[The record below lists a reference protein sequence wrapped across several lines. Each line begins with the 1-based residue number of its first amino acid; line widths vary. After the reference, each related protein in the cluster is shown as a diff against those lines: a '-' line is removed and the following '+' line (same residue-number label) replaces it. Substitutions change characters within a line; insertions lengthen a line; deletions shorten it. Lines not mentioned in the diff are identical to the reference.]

1 MTELSPERIRELMAY
16 NEHAA
21 RVRSLYHRV
30 RGELIVFRLTFEAA
44 PEFTVIEDAEAG
56 TVTVSTGTTP
66 PPPLVLNHAD
76 HSGPAAIDL
85 LRDWIQESIDVSAL
99 RLGKRRT
106 PDGTYWRSR
115 ATR

>member
-1 MTELSPERIRELMAY
+1 MSELSPERIRELMAY

-44 PEFTVIEDAEAG
+44 PEFTVLEDVEAG
-56 TVTVSTGTTP
+56 TVTVSTGSTP
-66 PPPLVLNHAD
+66 PSLVLSHAD

-85 LRDWIQESIDVSAL
+85 LREWIRGHTDIAAL
-99 RLGKRRT
+99 KVGKRRT
-106 PDGTYWRSR
+106 SGGEYWRTE

>member
-1 MTELSPERIRELMAY
+1 MTEMSPERIREVMAY

-30 RGELIVFRLTFEAA
+30 RGELIVFRMTFEAA
-44 PEFTVIEDAEAG
+44 PEFTVLEDVEAG

-66 PPPLVLNHAD
+66 PPLVLNHAD
-76 HSGPAAIDL
+76 YAAQTAIDQ
-85 LRDWIQESIDVSAL
+85 LRVWIQQHIDVSAL

-106 PDGTYWRSR
+106 PSGAYWRSR